1 MIRRRPRA
9 DRPARGLALLILVQ
23 AFCAVFFVGDVI
35 ADVVDSGRLL
45 LTDVHLLAEAVAAAA
60 LVAAIVVETR
70 VLLHM
75 LRRALRDAENLRVA
89 AGAFWEVLEQRFDDW
104 GLTPAERDVA
114 TFTVKGLSV
123 AEVARLRNAA
133 EGTVKAQLGAV
144 YRKAG
149 LAGRHRLI
157 SALIEDM
164 LNEPLVAAPRMT
176 DAAEASQ
183 PRDSAVSSP
192 LR

>member
-9 DRPARGLALLILVQ
+9 DRPARGLALLILAQ
-23 AFCAVFFVGDVI
+23 AFCAVFFVGDLI

-45 LTDVHLLAEAVAAAA
+45 LADVHLLAEAVAAAA
-60 LVAAIVVETR
+60 LVAAIGVEGR

-75 LRRALRDAENLRVA
+75 LRRARRDAENLRVA

-114 TFTVKGLSV
+114 AFTVKGLSI

-164 LNEPLVAAPRMT
+164 LDEPLVATGSGAEV
-176 DAAEASQ
+176 AEASQ
-183 PRDSAVSSP
+183 PRDSAI
-192 LR
+192 